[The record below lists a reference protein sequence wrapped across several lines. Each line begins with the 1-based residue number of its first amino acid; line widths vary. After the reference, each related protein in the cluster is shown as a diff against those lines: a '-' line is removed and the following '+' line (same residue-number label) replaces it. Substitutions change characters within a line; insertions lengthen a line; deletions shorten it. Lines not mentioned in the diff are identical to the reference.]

1 MNTLAKTPWHLWA
14 LGIISLVWFAG
25 GANDYV
31 QMKTENIEYMQAAAD
46 ASGVP
51 LQTIQDYFGG
61 YPLWASAVWALG
73 VWGAVAGALLLLLR
87 SRFAF
92 HAMLISLFGLLAS
105 TAYSFTS
112 NMPAEMSTP
121 FFWVFSVLIW
131 LSVIGLAYYARRMTA
146 AGVLR

>member
-31 QMKTENIEYMQAAAD
+31 QMKTENIDYMQAAAD
-46 ASGVP
+46 ASGVS
-51 LQTIQDYFGG
+51 LKTIQAYFGS

-105 TAYSFTS
+105 TVYSFTS

-121 FFWVFSVLIW
+121 FFWVFSALIW